1 LCHIPAIPIAAFLI
15 SIVTNPSEMGASARA
30 PRQPGLEK
38 LFKHPSVIR
47 SLGCRMLEEAS
58 ELIGMQ
64 VYTSQGTFLG
74 NVGNLVVDVDQSKV
88 QGLFIT
94 DTNPLLVEGSK
105 AVNVPYRWIS
115 AIGDVVILR
124 YFPKRVALKKSPAK
138 PKTTPKE

>member
-1 LCHIPAIPIAAFLI
+1 
-15 SIVTNPSEMGASARA
+15 
-30 PRQPGLEK
+30 
-38 LFKHPSVIR
+38 
-47 SLGCRMLEEAS
+47 MLEEAS